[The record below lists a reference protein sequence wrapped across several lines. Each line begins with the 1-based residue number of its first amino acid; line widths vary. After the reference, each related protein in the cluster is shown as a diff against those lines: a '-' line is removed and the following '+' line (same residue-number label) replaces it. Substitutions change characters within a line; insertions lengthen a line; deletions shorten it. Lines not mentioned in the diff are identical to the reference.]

1 MEVKP
6 FFKKYWDFTIIIIAF
21 LVFFIIGNSPYLD
34 SLLRLSKLI
43 WFMKIALW
51 GGLIGLAYNA
61 YKTKDK
67 RALRVISLVLLVIF
81 MFIAKGVLV
90 LLKMGGLEL

>member
-1 MEVKP
+1 
-6 FFKKYWDFTIIIIAF
+6 
-21 LVFFIIGNSPYLD
+21 
-34 SLLRLSKLI
+34 
-43 WFMKIALW
+43 MKIALW